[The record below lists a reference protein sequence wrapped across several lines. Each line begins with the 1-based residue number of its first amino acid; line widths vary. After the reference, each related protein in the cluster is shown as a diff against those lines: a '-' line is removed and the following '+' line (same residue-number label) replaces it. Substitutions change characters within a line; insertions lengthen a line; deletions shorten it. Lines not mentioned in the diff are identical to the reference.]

1 MSRPYLYKL
10 FEGSQLIASSESF
23 VEIESC
29 VKENTPFVINIYHN
43 TTTGFLEAPIATCH
57 NLEALQSWRESLER
71 AHAWKPEA
79 VEQMAGEPKTLQDM
93 LAERIEERANK
104 AADWGAAFRAHA
116 VKLEA
121 YEKET
126 SAQERKSA
134 FVELA
139 PEPSQSKPV
148 DANLKTL
155 AAMGK
160 PGISNVPVV
169 AFFALGQAMTDGAN
183 KYGRFNWRETGST
196 VSVFVDALAR
206 HLLGYYVG
214 EDHAKDSRVHHL
226 AHLMAGAAILLDAEL
241 HGVLKDDRMLT
252 NSKTIADMLKLLSSE
267 DVSVRL

>member
-1 MSRPYLYKL
+1 MSRLYLYKL

-23 VEIESC
+23 IEIESC
-29 VKENTPFVINIYHN
+29 VKGDTPFVINIYPN
-43 TTTGFLEAPIATCH
+43 TTAGFLGAPIATCR
-57 NLEALQSWRESLER
+57 NPEELQDWREGLER
-71 AHAWKPEA
+71 AHAWQPEGIG
-79 VEQMAGEPKTLQDM
+79 QMAGNTETLQEM
-93 LAERIEERANK
+93 PTNK
-104 AADWGAAFRAHA
+104 VADWGKAFQDYA

-121 YEKET
+121 YMKET

-139 PEPSQSKPV
+139 PEPSQNKPV

-196 VSVFVDALAR
+196 VSVFVDAMAR
-206 HLLGYYVG
+206 HLLGYYIG

-241 HGVLKDDRMLT
+241 HGVLNDDRMLT

-267 DVSVRL
+267 DASVRL

>member
-10 FEGSQLIASSESF
+10 FEGSQLIAASESF
-23 VEIESC
+23 IEIESC

-43 TTTGFLEAPIATCH
+43 TTAGFLGAPITTCH
-57 NLEALQSWRESLER
+57 NIEELQEWREGLER
-71 AHAWKPEA
+71 AHAWKPEG
-79 VEQMAGEPKTLQDM
+79 VGQMAGKTKTLQ
-93 LAERIEERANK
+93 E
-104 AADWGAAFRAHA
+104 AADWGAAFREYA
-116 VKLEA
+116 VKPEA
-121 YEKET
+121 HEKET
-126 SAQERKSA
+126 SSKERKSA
-134 FVELA
+134 FAELA

-160 PGISNVPVV
+160 PGISNVPAV
-169 AFFALGQAMTDGAN
+169 AFFALGQAMTDGAK

-196 VSVFVDALAR
+196 VSVFVDAMAR

-267 DVSVRL
+267 DASVRL

>member
-23 VEIESC
+23 IQIESC
-29 VKENTPFVINIYHN
+29 VKANTEFVINIYHN
-43 TTTGFLEAPIATCH
+43 TTTGFLGAPIATCH

-79 VEQMAGEPKTLQDM
+79 VEQMSGEPKTLQ
-93 LAERIEERANK
+93 E
-104 AADWGAAFRAHA
+104 AADWGAAFREHA

-139 PEPSQSKPV
+139 PEPSQRKPV

-160 PGISNVPVV
+160 PGIANVPAI

-183 KYGRFNWRETGST
+183 KYGRFNWRASGST
-196 VSVFVDALAR
+196 VSVFVDAMAR
-206 HLLGYYVG
+206 HLLGYYIG

-226 AHLMAGAAILLDAEL
+226 AHLMSGAAILLDAEL